1 MHALI
6 CLGLALFLAPA
17 AQSPFNSYA
26 VFLSPRQLPGT
37 CADEDL
43 EQFRNR
49 TYTFRSDIYP
59 GKPITL
65 RNGKVIER
73 NPLGTPEWE
82 TSLTAAEPLKI
93 ASRQATLLIIGSNHV
108 HGSGGAT
115 HVLVVECRKRALIVW
130 FEASGEGVRDAS
142 FTAGDQD
149 LTVSRWIWSSTDAHC
164 CPSKEAEERY
174 RWRPGGRFVRV
185 SRAERPAPK

>member
-73 NPLGTPEWE
+73 NPLGNAGMGDVPDRCRTPENR
-82 TSLTAAEPLKI
+82 EPSGDLV
-93 ASRQATLLIIGSNHV
+93 NH
-108 HGSGGAT
+108 
-115 HVLVVECRKRALIVW
+115 
-130 FEASGEGVRDAS
+130 
-142 FTAGDQD
+142 
-149 LTVSRWIWSSTDAHC
+149 
-164 CPSKEAEERY
+164 
-174 RWRPGGRFVRV
+174 RF
-185 SRAERPAPK
+185 